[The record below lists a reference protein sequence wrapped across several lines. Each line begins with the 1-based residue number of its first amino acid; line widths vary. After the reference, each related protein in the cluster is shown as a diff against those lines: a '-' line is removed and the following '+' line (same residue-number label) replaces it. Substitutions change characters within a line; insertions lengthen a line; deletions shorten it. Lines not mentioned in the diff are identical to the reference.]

1 MAIRERNVDREEDRE
16 GARRKSR
23 DETLPAPWQAE
34 DYGAGEEDEPR
45 QRHDAFTLAR
55 RRVFLKALAKTG
67 CMLDACRAVG
77 VSRST
82 VYNLQDSDEE
92 FCRHCRLALEMA
104 NVPVE
109 LAAWERGVTGI
120 EEEVIRGGKVV
131 GTRLKR
137 SDSILR
143 LLLQGSDPKKYGP
156 RPGFTRKRL
165 LKWERKQ
172 IERELRARM
181 AANAPPIE
189 QVREEIL
196 RRLDNMRRH
205 QEPAKLAAG
214 WTKARDGDL
223 IPPGWTWSGDTGD
236 EAIDQ
241 HGPSGDS

>member
-1 MAIRERNVDREEDRE
+1 MEQENDRA
-16 GARRKSR
+16 GAQPQQQESG
-23 DETLPAPWQAE
+23 DETLPAPSEA
-34 DYGAGEEDEPR
+34 DDHVGAGEESEPR

-67 CMLDACRAVG
+67 CILDACRAVG

-196 RRLDNMRRH
+196 HRLDNIRRH
-205 QEPAKLAAG
+205 REPAKLAAG

-236 EAIDQ
+236 EAIDR